1 MFIYIDTPSEVAAM
15 KKLFTLALAAVL
27 ALTASLPALASPE
40 LPDGKIN
47 VACSSDI
54 FVVSPDG
61 ILVGWGADDIGMLQI
76 CGVESESVELVPDR
90 VYLPPRVLYSE
101 RAAILG
107 GVRAVEGSERNI
119 FVIMDDGGLY
129 ACGADSFN
137 SLAGRAPRDY
147 SYRTSGLY
155 NNGSPYPVKIMD
167 DVVMVSGGFSSFAAL
182 RTDGSVWAWGRDSYT
197 DEAFGPVKILD
208 GCKFMSDGV
217 AIKEN
222 GDLYVWGSWGT
233 WGTWYGYDTPT
244 MITTDVFA
252 ANLSF
257 IHMENGDLYDADR
270 YIAAMESNAAPP
282 VPIARNVRKLCPG
295 GYITEDGALYTRL
308 DSGEHVKLL
317 DGGVESAFCAP
328 YVYVAITED
337 GLVYASEI
345 GSGYETLACVGT
357 VDDLAP
363 EYDPPL
369 NPWPLILGVANKIF
383 ELIPL
388 LAMI

>member
-1 MFIYIDTPSEVAAM
+1 M

-27 ALTASLPALASPE
+27 ALTASLPALAAPE
-40 LPDGKIN
+40 LPDGKIS

-137 SLAGRAPRDY
+137 SLAGHAPRDY

-155 NNGSPYPVKIMD
+155 NNCSPYPVKIMD

-182 RTDGSVWAWGRDSYT
+182 RTDGSVWAWCRDGTTYR
-197 DEAFGPVKILD
+197 FYGPEKILD
-208 GCKFMSDGV
+208 GCKFISGSMAV
-217 AIKEN
+217 KEN
-222 GDLYVWGSWGT
+222 GDLYVWGGNPIRYKPGRVKT
-233 WGTWYGYDTPT
+233 G
-244 MITTDVFA
+244 VFA
-252 ANLSF
+252 AAYGF
-257 IHMENGDLYDADR
+257 VQMENGDLYEYDGFSGGFP
-270 YIAAMESNAAPP
+270 EEP
-282 VPIARNVRKLCPG
+282 VAHNVRKLCPG
-295 GYITEDGALYTRL
+295 GYITEDGALYMQL
-308 DSGEHVKLL
+308 AEGEYVKLL
-317 DGGVESAFCAP
+317 DGGVVSAMCWP
-328 YVYVAITED
+328 EVCIAITED
-337 GLVYASEI
+337 GLVYYSVGTDVEYDV
-345 GSGYETLACVGT
+345 SNYETLTCVGT

-388 LAMI
+388 LAPFW

>member
-1 MFIYIDTPSEVAAM
+1 M
-15 KKLFTLALAAVL
+15 KKLFALALAAAL
-27 ALTASLPALASPE
+27 ALTAPLPALAAPE
-40 LPDGKIN
+40 LPDGKIYS
-47 VACSSDI
+47 VRGDDV
-54 FVVSPDG
+54 FVVAPDG
-61 ILVGWGADDIGMLQI
+61 RVVAWGTNDTGLIPMPLVQEEHYFNDYAHRVTVLDGAVSL
-76 CGVESESVELVPDR
+76 S
-90 VYLPPRVLYSE
+90 
-101 RAAILG
+101 G
-107 GVRAVEGSERNI
+107 GYMNL
-119 FVIMDDGGLY
+119 FVIMKDGNLY
-129 ACGADSFN
+129 GCGPASASDY
-137 SLAGRAPRDY
+137 AYQEPRDY
-147 SYRTSGLY
+147 SAAGALY
-155 NNGSPYPVKIMD
+155 CGDYCYPIKIMD
-167 DVVMVSGGFSSFAAL
+167 DVAMVSGGYDTFTAL
-182 RTDGSVWAWGRDSYT
+182 KADGSVWAWGRDSYT

-317 DGGVESAFCAP
+317 DSGVESAFCAP

-345 GSGYETLACVGT
+345 GSGYESLACVGT
-357 VDDLAP
+357 VDELAP
-363 EYDPPL
+363 ESPPLL

-388 LAMI
+388 LAVI